1 MYKQVIKFTDKSAS
15 AITYMY
21 CKTSNTNV
29 LELLYQMKTNE
40 DVLALQV
47 GDWGL
52 GNVLTTLVPHKT
64 PNFTES

>member
-15 AITYMY
+15 AITHMY

-47 GDWGL
+47 GGWGM
-52 GNVLTTLVPHKT
+52 
-64 PNFTES
+64 S